1 MFYIVLENNL
11 TARKSILIE
20 YLQFVKQQFG
30 QKWWETISGGSFL
43 ALVSEWHW
51 WRRVP
56 SNYFVKDHGAFSDNV
71 NDPEE
76 DIKSFYPVSNLSWI
90 KHLQTKGGHVLRF
103 FFGNAGS
110 FPTTV
115 ICFPLCFHSIINIAS
130 IPSTAQCLSLLYL
143 WKSVLHFSIV
153 SNVVIFSRGH
163 WSVITLISCE
173 KDVSWVTRSF
183 LEQSRKFCLIWKWHN
198 LRFIMD
204 HSLTPITCYK
214 ISL

>member
-1 MFYIVLENNL
+1 M
-11 TARKSILIE
+11 SMIL
-20 YLQFVKQQFG
+20 
-30 QKWWETISGGSFL
+30 
-43 ALVSEWHW
+43 
-51 WRRVP
+51 RRT
-56 SNYFVKDHGAFSDNV
+56 SNH
-71 NDPEE
+71 
-76 DIKSFYPVSNLSWI
+76 PVSNLSWI

-183 LEQSRKFCLIWKWHN
+183 LEQSRKCCLIWKWHN

-204 HSLTPITCYK
+204 HSLTPATQVSLATKYPYSWWTTNTFIGK
-214 ISL
+214 QLWSISLLSLAPFILSNCPHVSSIFSIATVDGRDG